1 MDNHST
7 LQSWESL
14 DRSTLKK
21 AGPDEYHGPCPITGE
36 GKDRF
41 WLKPAAELVGCRG
54 CSGSGGKLVGA
65 PFKEHL
71 GALGMTFGAQDV
83 IHEYFWLDYATG
95 ETVKQ
100 TRHFGAIKYRWPP
113 GQKTGALVYLSDR
126 YHRDTTRPIVWT
138 EGAKAADAAASKLP
152 ADDFDVVGFVSATTI
167 PNAATLAEFATG
179 RSCIVWGD
187 DDPQGVKGAR
197 WLVSALRLVAADV
210 VTIDPER
217 LGLTGGHGHDAAE
230 WHPRDSPGEEL
241 RAACGTAKPEEA
253 SPALMDRSKQVR
265 RWAEELTNEDIE
277 GQSLILC
284 RIAKSPEW
292 AALVPFLRIAFVEGL
307 KGRMVTS
314 MAVAILGR
322 FDDRTGAWRDP
333 PGKVEDTSEPDVVSL
348 ATLLADPLEPT
359 AVVARGLAFGGTL
372 GFIRGP
378 KASGKTTIL
387 AAAAARV
394 SQGQPWAGQDTNA
407 GTVLVVT
414 DDDPR
419 SWTLALRDFGADT
432 ERILMARARVVSKPG
447 KLAAL
452 LAEHKPAWI
461 IIDNLRTWCRSMQ
474 LDTDNSSAAA
484 DAIDPIAEAIRECDY
499 PVACSILHNE
509 ARSKGVTNDPYAGR
523 MRNSTVFEDAA
534 DWIVGCAHVDGS
546 TETTI
551 TSGEKT
557 RRGIPTETLT
567 IDLSAD
573 GYGTPT
579 TGGGPDDPFTVG
591 GPVNP
596 LDAKINGY
604 LMANPEGVTQN
615 AVLKAISG
623 ARRATV
629 VAHLKVVGTLGTDKL
644 WRCATQPGAEAKP
657 SNNFVPQGDK
667 TTPPEHGIRTPEQ
680 VRPDAQTGGGENRV
694 TEGVLPVSPTNGYQG
709 GNSAGNSAGNVTHP
723 IRGNSPG
730 NVTGPHLAAPDLMPL
745 AGAKT
750 ATAPTPR
757 GGSGAVDGSIDL
769 SIPAPD
775 VHSAVQSD
783 LDEQNRSPAQKNPNV
798 TKGSDPPSEQN
809 RSPAPPPPDRSRPA
823 PTTHTSGIK
832 KWDDAT
838 STWVDTLP
846 DDCWLMSLRKVS
858 LSDGLTVTDG
868 DPGIH
873 KPSCWIEDQWYAWEH
888 VGMVH

>member
-126 YHRDTTRPIVWT
+126 YHRDTTRPLVWT

-253 SPALMDRSKQVR
+253 SPALMDRSEQVR

-573 GYGTPT
+573 GHGTPT
-579 TGGGPDDPFTVG
+579 TGSGGDDPFTVG
-591 GPVNP
+591 EPVNP

-604 LMANPEGVTQN
+604 LMANPDGVSQN
-615 AVLKAISG
+615 AVLKAVG
-623 ARRATV
+623 GRRPRLV
-629 VAHLKVVGTLGTDKL
+629 SRLKVVGTLGPDNL
-644 WRCATQPGAEAKP
+644 WRCATQPGEEAKP
-657 SNNFVPQGDK
+657 SQSSVDLDDG
-667 TTPPEHGIRTPEQ
+667 TPPQEQ
-680 VRPDAQTGGGENRV
+680 VCPDAQTGGGENRDTGGCV
-694 TEGVLPVSPTNGYQG
+694 PVSPANGNQG
-709 GNSAGNSAGNVTHP
+709 GTHHVPMSQP
-723 IRGNSPG
+723 IRDTPSGHMSG
-730 NVTGPHLAAPDLMPL
+730 THLGTHLAVQNLDPL

-750 ATAPTPR
+750 TTAPTPR
-757 GGSGAVDGSIDL
+757 GGDRMEQSQRPMGIGMAFPEG
-769 SIPAPD
+769 SIPAPPGVEPEPGGKHD
-775 VHSAVQSD
+775 EKCPGGCSGTGAVNGKACDWDQI
-783 LDEQNRSPAQKNPNV
+783 E
-798 TKGSDPPSEQN
+798 E
-809 RSPAPPPPDRSRPA
+809 DRTRQPIEGA

-846 DDCWLMSLRKVS
+846 GGDVFMVEGGIVH
-858 LSDGLTVTDG
+858 LSERTTVTDG
-868 DPGIH
+868 DPNIH
-873 KPSCWIEDQWYAWEH
+873 WDMTWTDIELDREE
-888 VGMVH
+888 MVDYQ